1 MLRFSTR
8 FRVKKAMLSSLM
20 FSLWAV
26 AGAAA
31 VPLDRVLVVV
41 NDDVITATE
50 VGARIPAVRRQL
62 ARQNVR
68 IPSEDVLRKSILD
81 RMVLERLQLQVAKQ
95 LGIEVENDKIE
106 FAIQRIAQDNRMS
119 RDEFIAALKQEGLG
133 EDEFRQ
139 QIRAQLT
146 IQQLVDREV
155 NNRVTISNSE
165 LENFL
170 SRNPGGD
177 VEYNLSHI
185 LVAVPESASS
195 EAIQTARKRA
205 DELWNELKRGGD
217 FEQLAI
223 AHSQDDKALEAGSL
237 GWKKAGQLPA
247 LFVQAVEKLAL
258 GGVSEVLRSANG
270 FHIVKLNDKR
280 GGGQPH
286 AVTQSHARHI
296 LIRPNELLGVDEAKA
311 KLLALRHRIENGE
324 DFAALAKANSD
335 DAGSANNGGDLGW
348 MTPGQSVREFERAV
362 QALAPQQLSEP
373 IRTPFGWHLIQLLE
387 RREQDISEER
397 RVANARQQLHA
408 RKADER
414 YEQWLRQLRDE
425 AYVDYK
431 AR

>member
-1 MLRFSTR
+1 
-8 FRVKKAMLSSLM
+8 MLSSLM
-20 FSLWAV
+20 FSLWAL
-26 AGAAA
+26 ASAPA

-50 VGARIPAVRRQL
+50 VGARIPSVRRQL

-68 IPSEDVLRKSILD
+68 IPSEEVLRKSILD
-81 RMVLERLQLQVAKQ
+81 RMVLERLQLQIAKQ

-119 RDEFIAALKQEGLG
+119 RDEFIAALKQEGLS

-155 NNRVTISNSE
+155 NNRVTVSNSE

-177 VEYNLSHI
+177 TEYNLSHI

-195 EAIQTARKRA
+195 EAIETARKRA

-247 LFVQAVEKLAL
+247 LFVQAVEKLQL
-258 GGVSEVLRSANG
+258 GGVSDVLRSANG

-280 GGGQPH
+280 GGSQPH
-286 AVTQSHARHI
+286 AVTQYHARHI
-296 LIRPNELLGVDEAKA
+296 LIRPNELISVDEARA
-311 KLLALRHRIENGE
+311 KLLALRNRIENGE

-335 DAGSANNGGDLGW
+335 DAGSANAGGDLGW

-362 QALAPQQLSEP
+362 QALELKQLSEP

-397 RVANARQQLHA
+397 RIASARQQLHA

>member
-1 MLRFSTR
+1 MF
-8 FRVKKAMLSSLM
+8 SSLM
-20 FSLWAV
+20 FSLWAL
-26 AGAAA
+26 AAAAPA

-50 VGARIPAVRRQL
+50 VGARIPSVRRQL
-62 ARQNVR
+62 MRQKVR
-68 IPSEDVLRKSILD
+68 IPSDEVLRKSILD

-106 FAIQRIAQDNRMS
+106 LATQRIAQDNRMS

-133 EDEFRQ
+133 EEEFRQ

-155 NNRVTISNSE
+155 NNRVAVSNSE

-170 SRNPGGD
+170 SRNPSGD
-177 VEYNLSHI
+177 AEYNLSHI
-185 LVAVPESASS
+185 LVAVPESASA
-195 EAIQTARKRA
+195 EAIQAARKRA
-205 DELWNELKRGGD
+205 DELWNELKQGGD

-247 LFVQAVEKLAL
+247 LFVSAVEKLPL
-258 GGVSEVLRSANG
+258 GGVTEVLRSANG

-280 GGGQPH
+280 GGAQPH
-286 AVTQSHARHI
+286 AVTQFHARHI
-296 LIRPNELLGVDEAKA
+296 LIRPNELLSVDEAKN
-311 KLLALRHRIENGE
+311 KLLALRNRIENGE

-335 DAGSANNGGDLGW
+335 DAGSANVGGDLGW
-348 MTPGQSVREFERAV
+348 MNPGQTVGEFERAM
-362 QALAPQQLSEP
+362 QTLEPKQLSAP
-373 IRTPFGWHLIQLLE
+373 IRTPFGWHLIQVLE

-397 RVANARQQLHA
+397 RIASARQQLHA